1 LKYKAFQY
9 FRYYTAQAELDQVMD
24 SLKGK
29 QQQLNELE
37 KKISVLQENFESVMR
52 EKLELEDSMKLTA
65 LRLKRAGRL
74 TKVLASEKTRW
85 AELVEV
91 YD

>member
-1 LKYKAFQY
+1 
-9 FRYYTAQAELDQVMD
+9 MD

-91 YD
+91 

>member
-1 LKYKAFQY
+1 MYY
-9 FRYYTAQAELDQVMD
+9 NRYYTSQAELDQVMD

-91 YD
+91 